1 MFPPLVGNGF
11 RCTHA
16 YGKVPS
22 TKFALAA
29 LPLIK
34 GRERPRA
41 KLALRVPLALTKL
54 LSAYASAEPPF
65 FSAIWLFNNTSKV
78 CNRGLHTSKKSSK
91 KNLSGRDGSDHI
103 DRLCIVVSSLYDTA
117 F

>member
-11 RCTHA
+11 RYTRA

-22 TKFALAA
+22 TKFA

-41 KLALRVPLALTKL
+41 KLALRVPLTLTKL
-54 LSAYASAEPPF
+54 LSAYASAELPF
-65 FSAIWLFNNTSKV
+65 FSAIWLITRAKFAIGDCMLPRSLPRRTS
-78 CNRGLHTSKKSSK
+78 L
-91 KNLSGRDGSDHI
+91 DGMEAI
-103 DRLCIVVSSLYDTA
+103 TLIA
-117 F
+117 FAS

>member
-11 RCTHA
+11 RCTRA

-65 FSAIWLFNNTSKV
+65 FSAIWLITRAKFAIGDCMLPRSLPRRTS
-78 CNRGLHTSKKSSK
+78 L
-91 KNLSGRDGSDHI
+91 DGMEAI
-103 DRLCIVVSSLYDTA
+103 TLIA
-117 F
+117 FAS